1 MSNPIYLLTEG
12 EYSDYHVIGVYST
25 KEIAEEA
32 KSLFPDSEIE
42 EKDLDFTPEHPP
54 GMKFWCCRIVD
65 DIIEYCNQIGPYSH
79 YQRLSDYY
87 HTGIA
92 GDNHGY
98 YYMWARDK
106 DHATKIAL
114 DRWYKHKAQ
123 EAGIS

>member
-1 MSNPIYLLTEG
+1 MSNPIYLLTAG

-32 KSLFPDSEIE
+32 KSLFPGSKIE
-42 EKDLDFTPEHPP
+42 EQNLDFIPEHPP
-54 GMKFWCCRIVD
+54 GMKFWCCNIVD
-65 DIIEYCNQIGPYSH
+65 DIIKYCGQMAPYSH
-79 YQRLSDYY
+79 HLSLSEYY
-87 HTGIA
+87 HTGIS
-92 GDNHGY
+92 GDNKGCY
-98 YYMWARDK
+98 YIWAKDK